1 MALVDGHPVIRNRN
15 HILNKA
21 FTQRRTAAKMQ
32 FASIFNWAYQNLEK
46 LQVLAGY
53 SIYGEWMYALHGL
66 PYTHL
71 PSYFITYDLY
81 DYEQQQFIE
90 PAIARDMLV
99 KAGFEVV
106 PLLYHGT
113 IRSYEDLEELTHG
126 ESAYAP
132 GQERE
137 GVYVKVGD
145 GKYITHRWKMVR
157 TDFVQGS
164 QWNESVITR
173 NKLAK

>member
-1 MALVDGHPVIRNRN
+1 MSDLRRILPDYPRTRHLPWKPNAQRDDLVADPAECRIIFESKWVDVTEKIDGANVGMALVDGHPVIRNRN

-113 IRSYEDLEELTHG
+113 I
-126 ESAYAP
+126 
-132 GQERE
+132 
-137 GVYVKVGD
+137 
-145 GKYITHRWKMVR
+145 
-157 TDFVQGS
+157 
-164 QWNESVITR
+164 
-173 NKLAK
+173 